1 MAQSTTSGASRGWN
15 APLGRQVRNVF
26 DCEPMYANTSDPGAT
41 LGTINSQPLHVAER
55 TKIPFACIGP
65 RRVAHGSAGQ
75 AG

>member
-1 MAQSTTSGASRGWN
+1 
-15 APLGRQVRNVF
+15 
-26 DCEPMYANTSDPGAT
+26 MYANTSDPGAT
-41 LGTINSQPLHVAER
+41 LGTINSQPLRVAER